1 MQLLKQQRAAEQLKG
16 PMRCQSRNSKDT
28 NTVELKYTDL
38 DGAMD
43 KTKLN
48 IFEDGSD

>member
-1 MQLLKQQRAAEQLKG
+1 
-16 PMRCQSRNSKDT
+16 
-28 NTVELKYTDL
+28 VELKYTDL

-48 IFEDGSD
+48 IFEDGSDYEFFKLVENAN